1 MSTMDPRPDDLDE
14 LLGAYALD
22 AVSDEERRQV
32 EVYLQANARARAE
45 VDDYREIAML
55 LASGDDPPPDGV
67 WDLIAGALDE
77 RPPEPGPELARV
89 LPAQSRGRERRRW
102 WLAGLA
108 AAAALV
114 VIAAL
119 SVALVRKDNGTS
131 TTAGGLPQAFAAA
144 KADPANQTVV
154 LAAPNGTPQATAV
167 LEPSGSAF
175 LDASTLPALPSDR
188 TYQLWGVLDDGR
200 AVSFAVLGSR
210 PNVAMFGVDG
220 GVKALAITD
229 ERAGGV
235 VAPAQ
240 APTIVGAVH

>member
-1 MSTMDPRPDDLDE
+1 MSTMDRPPDDLDE

-22 AVSDEERRQV
+22 AVSDDERRQV
-32 EVYLQANARARAE
+32 EAYLQANPRARAE
-45 VDDYREIAML
+45 VDEYREIAML
-55 LASGDDPPPDGV
+55 LAFGGGSPPDGV
-67 WDLIAGALDE
+67 WDAIAATLDD
-77 RPPEPGPELARV
+77 RAPEPGAELARV
-89 LPAQSRGRERRRW
+89 LPAPAPERDRRRW
-102 WLAGLA
+102 WFIGLA

-119 SVALVRKDNGTS
+119 SVALIRKDNGTPA
-131 TTAGGLPQAFAAA
+131 TAGGLPGAFAAA

-154 LAAPNGTPQATAV
+154 LATPDGAPQATAV

-175 LDASTLPALPSDR
+175 VDASTLPALPPDR

-210 PNVAMFGVDG
+210 PNVAMFGMDG

-229 ERAGGV
+229 EMAGGV
-235 VAPAQ
+235 VAPAK